1 MLFTCWLNWLACL
14 RVLTF
19 SLTRLALGF
28 LLFGREIVS
37 GSSGNRCPQRR
48 ETGSPSSS
56 EVRLYRVARGT
67 GSPTSG
73 CPYLCPYVCPYVCP
87 HVSLCF
93 PMCPYVSLCMSLYVS
108 LCVSLCVLIY
118 VCLYVSLCVSL
129 CVPLWPYVSICVSL
143 CVPMCVPMCP

>member
-14 RVLTF
+14 GVLTF
-19 SLTRLALGF
+19 SPTRLALGF

-56 EVRLYRVARGT
+56 EERLYRVFRGT

-73 CPYLCPYVCPYVCP
+73 CPYVCPYVCPY
-87 HVSLCF
+87 
-93 PMCPYVSLCMSLYVS
+93 MCPYVCLYVCLCVPLCVPMFVPMFTYVS
-108 LCVSLCVLIY
+108 LCVLM
-118 VCLYVSLCVSL
+118 
-129 CVPLWPYVSICVSL
+129 CVPMCVA
-143 CVPMCVPMCP
+143 MCVPMCPYLCVSLGDPMCPYVLSLIHI

>member
-1 MLFTCWLNWLACL
+1 MQHGGEKQWFLIKTHLKQVC
-14 RVLTF
+14 F
-19 SLTRLALGF
+19 SPTRLALGF

-56 EVRLYRVARGT
+56 EERLYRVARGT

-87 HVSLCF
+87 HVSLCV
-93 PMCPYVSLCMSLYVS
+93 PMCAY
-108 LCVSLCVLIY
+108 
-118 VCLYVSLCVSL
+118 
-129 CVPLWPYVSICVSL
+129 VSL
-143 CVPMCVPMCP
+143 CVPMCAPMCPVCVCPYVPMFPYVSLCVPM